1 MPSPSRRA
9 FNAGLIAAAGAA
21 VLPARSVLA
30 QGDIAPRP
38 FTVDIPQAD
47 LDRIPF
53 TMDQVLTDI
62 MIYLVTDSIDT
73 SAWFFRG
80 YLEDQPAAP
89 GRGVPP
95 PITVPTAKVSLPKE
109 SPPLDAPQSLIARYY
124 NLVRYTRLPRGGHFA
139 FWEQP
144 QPMAAD
150 VRDFF
155 RTLRG

>member
-1 MPSPSRRA
+1 LTGNPLGVAAWIGEKMKGWSDSDDPVEPA
-9 FNAGLIAAAGAA
+9 F
-21 VLPARSVLA
+21 SK
-30 QGDIAPRP
+30 
-38 FTVDIPQAD
+38 
-47 LDRIPF
+47 
-53 TMDQVLTDI
+53 DQVLTAI

-80 YLEDQPAAP
+80 YIEDVPADAR
-89 GRGVPP
+89 RGPPP

-124 NLVRYTRLPRGGHFA
+124 NLVRYTKLPRGGHFA

-150 VRDFF
+150 VREFF

>member
-1 MPSPSRRA
+1 
-9 FNAGLIAAAGAA
+9 
-21 VLPARSVLA
+21 
-30 QGDIAPRP
+30 
-38 FTVDIPQAD
+38 
-47 LDRIPF
+47 
-53 TMDQVLTDI
+53 

-80 YLEDQPAAP
+80 YLEDVPAGAR
-89 GRGVPP
+89 RGTPS

-144 QPMAAD
+144 APMVAD
-150 VRDFF
+150 VREFF
-155 RTLRG
+155 RSLRASAQNASREPISASCAP